1 MKQRKTEV
9 LIIGAGPAGL
19 AAAVALKRLGVADLL
34 GLERDPVAGGM
45 PRFCH
50 HTGFGI
56 LDRHRLKT
64 GPGYAAA
71 WVADAKKQ
79 QVELLTQTTVIDWTG
94 PLTCLA
100 TGPDGLQE
108 IEARAILLATG
119 CRERPRAARLVAGS
133 RSQGIFTTGSLQD
146 FVHHLNSRVG
156 KRAVIVGTEKV
167 SLSALMTLA
176 KARCRVVAMVT
187 SFPCHQFY
195 GIYRPAK
202 IALADLLHRAPVKVN
217 STIHQIIGH
226 ERVEAVEVK
235 NQLTGECTNIPCDT
249 VVFTGDWIPDHELAR
264 RGGVP
269 MDAGTLGPA
278 VDRRLRT
285 GKAGVFA
292 AGNLL
297 RGAETADVAARE
309 GLLVARSIE
318 AYLRHNDTASRCVPI
333 VPGAAIRW
341 VSPNLASP
349 EDAVV
354 PCGKIRFSV
363 KDFCRSA
370 LVRIE
375 QADQI
380 LFEQRL
386 RACVPNTSYA
396 VSDHW
401 QTKVNLTAGPV
412 RFSVVH

>member
-9 LIIGAGPAGL
+9 LIVGAGPAGL
-19 AAAVALKRLGVADLL
+19 AAALELKRLGLTDLL
-34 GLERDPVAGGM
+34 VLERDPVAGGM

-56 LDRHRLKT
+56 LDRHRLMT

-71 WVADAKKQ
+71 WVADAKRQ

-100 TGPDGLQE
+100 TGPEGLQE
-108 IEARAILLATG
+108 IEARAVLLATG

-146 FVHHLNSRVG
+146 FVHHLNCRVG
-156 KRAVIVGTEKV
+156 KRAVIVGAEKV

-176 KARCRVVAMVT
+176 KARCRAVAMVT
-187 SFPCHQFY
+187 SFPRHQFY

-217 STIHQIIGH
+217 SAVHQILGH
-226 ERVEAVEVK
+226 ERVEAVEIK
-235 NQLTGECTNIPCDT
+235 NLLTGDCTSTPCDT
-249 VVFTGDWIPDHELAR
+249 VVFTGDWIPDYELAR
-264 RGGVP
+264 SGGVP

-285 GKAGVFA
+285 RKDGVFA

-297 RGAETADVAARE
+297 RGAETADVAAKE
-309 GLLVARSIE
+309 GILVARSIQTFLNHHD
-318 AYLRHNDTASRCVPI
+318 ADFPCVPI
-333 VPGAAIRW
+333 VPDAAVRW

-349 EDAVV
+349 EDALM
-354 PCGKIRFSV
+354 PCGKVRFSV
-363 KDFCRSA
+363 KDFYRPA
-370 LVRIE
+370 RVRIE
-375 QADQI
+375 QADQV

-396 VSDHW
+396 ISDHW
-401 QTKVNLTAGPV
+401 MTKVNFAAGPV
-412 RFSVVH
+412 RFSVVQ

>member
-1 MKQRKTEV
+1 MKQRKTDV

-19 AAAVALKRLGVADLL
+19 AAAVQLKRLGLTDLL
-34 GLERDPVAGGM
+34 VLERDSMAGGM

-71 WVADAKKQ
+71 WVADAKRR

-100 TGPDGLQE
+100 TGPEGLQE
-108 IEARAILLATG
+108 IEARAVLLATG

-146 FVHHLNSRVG
+146 FVHHLNCRVG
-156 KRAVIVGTEKV
+156 KRAVIVGAEKV

-176 KARCRVVAMVT
+176 KARCRVAALVT
-187 SFPCHQFY
+187 SFPHHQFY

-202 IALADLLHRAPVKVN
+202 FALADLLHRAPVKTN

-226 ERVEAVEVK
+226 ERVEAVEIK
-235 NQLTGECTNIPCDT
+235 DRLTGECMSIPCDT

-269 MDAGTLGPA
+269 MDGYTLGPS
-278 VDRRLRT
+278 VDRCLRT
-285 GKAGVFA
+285 GKTGVFA

-297 RGAETADVAARE
+297 RGAETADVAAKE
-309 GLLVARSIE
+309 GLLVAGSIE
-318 AYLRHNDTASRCVPI
+318 AYLRHNDTASPCVAI
-333 VPGAAIRW
+333 VPDAAVRW
-341 VSPNLASP
+341 VSPNLASSVDP
-349 EDAVV
+349 STSFRPV
-354 PCGKIRFSV
+354 RFSV
-363 KDFCRSA
+363 KDFCRPA

-375 QADQI
+375 QAGQV

-386 RACVPNTSYA
+386 AACVPNTSYA
-396 VSDHW
+396 VRDHW
-401 QTKVNLTAGPV
+401 LTKVNLAAGPV
-412 RFSVVH
+412 RFSVVQ